1 MPLVIQAKAR
11 PAFPLSSPP
20 FTRLEETE
28 RTDEA
33 ETGRED
39 RDERKRQ
46 IWDERENDT
55 AEFE

>member
-1 MPLVIQAKAR
+1 MPLVIQGKALTSLS
-11 PAFPLSSPP
+11 PL
-20 FTRLEETE
+20 FTRLEETG
-28 RTDEA
+28 RADEA